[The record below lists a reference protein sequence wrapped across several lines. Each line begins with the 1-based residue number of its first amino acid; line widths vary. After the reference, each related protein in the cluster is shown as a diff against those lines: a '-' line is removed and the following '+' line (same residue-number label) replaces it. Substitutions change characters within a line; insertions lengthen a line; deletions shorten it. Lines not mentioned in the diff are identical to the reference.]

1 MKSLKTYYIGPA
13 QYKTVKPRYAR
24 LRNMVLMALG
34 FLLLCV
40 GIAYFQ
46 GQMEL
51 IRTPGV
57 IPGMLI
63 FILAI
68 FVPFGL
74 RQERINNRM
83 HGLQRNSNTAVAKR
97 REVKSLIWNLLHTKS
112 SKKTYRVTFTF
123 KDENGNNHAVTGHYR
138 VSRKDLIPETS
149 TVVYNPYRISE
160 NLVLIGEPREFEWV
174 KASTV

>member
-1 MKSLKTYYIGPA
+1 MKTYKTYFIGHT

-40 GIAYFQ
+40 GIAFFQ

-51 IRTPGV
+51 IRNPLV
-57 IPGMLI
+57 LSGMLI

-68 FVPFGL
+68 FIPFGI
-74 RQERINNRM
+74 RQERINNLM
-83 HGLQRNSNTAVAKR
+83 LKLQRNSKTAVAKKT
-97 REVKSLIWNLLHTKS
+97 EINSLIRSLFQAKS
-112 SKKTYRVTFTF
+112 KNKSFSVTYTF
-123 KDENGNNHAVTGHYR
+123 KDHNGNSHSVIGIYR
-138 VSRKDLIPETS
+138 VSQKDFISEST

-160 NLVLIGEPREFEWV
+160 NLVLIGEPHEFEWLME
-174 KASTV
+174 